1 MVPRIWKRLTACCVT
16 CTASVAGLATNVV
29 AQQPV
34 PPPSLQVEEKVQSLV
49 EEILTTEVE
58 LEVQKRRAKILRMK
72 KPIFRTAVADPT
84 IVEIVPFGAREV
96 EFIGKETGSTSVTIW
111 TGTEQEPQL
120 LTILISVTKD
130 DAVADRRQLEYAEL
144 EAMINELFPN
154 SRIQLIPVADKV
166 IIRGQ
171 ARDEEE
177 ATQILSMLR
186 QNTGGGNGAG
196 LGNLSPVAD
205 GTVAEAFPDAGD
217 LPQANLIN
225 MLEVPGEKQ
234 VMLKVRIAEL
244 KRSAMRQLGSDFNFD
259 VGDFA
264 FNSVLAGGGNLSL
277 SGTFDNDSFSLMLRA
292 LETNGSAQILA
303 EPNLVVISGRTATF
317 LAGGEFAVPTTVGI
331 GGVGAA
337 TTSFKSFGTQ
347 LAFTPTVTDKDRI
360 RLQVAPTFSSI
371 NQENSVGGIPGLDSR
386 TVSTVVDM
394 REGQVF
400 AIAGLLQEQQRGD
413 ISRIPILG
421 SIPGLNTLFANRS
434 VSRDETELLILVS
447 PELVHPLEP
456 EQAPVILPG
465 MEVTEPNDLDFYWY
479 GDIEGRPNHHHRS
492 TVWPL
497 YRNRL
502 RRCGG
507 VEGVRATEEYYIEG
521 PVGFSP

>member
-1 MVPRIWKRLTACCVT
+1 M
-16 CTASVAGLATNVV
+16 
-29 AQQPV
+29 
-34 PPPSLQVEEKVQSLV
+34 
-49 EEILTTEVE
+49 
-58 LEVQKRRAKILRMK
+58 
-72 KPIFRTAVADPT
+72 
-84 IVEIVPFGAREV
+84 
-96 EFIGKETGSTSVTIW
+96 
-111 TGTEQEPQL
+111 
-120 LTILISVTKD
+120 
-130 DAVADRRQLEYAEL
+130 
-144 EAMINELFPN
+144 
-154 SRIQLIPVADKV
+154 ADKV

-177 ATQILSMLR
+177 ATQILSLLR
-186 QNTGGGNGAG
+186 QNTGGGSGAG
-196 LGNLSPVAD
+196 LGGGAFTPVSD
-205 GTVAEAFPDAGD
+205 GTVAEPFPDAGT
-217 LPQANLIN
+217 LPRASLIN

-244 KRSAMRQLGSDFNFD
+244 KRSAMRQLGSDFSFD

-347 LAFTPTVTDKDRI
+347 LAFTPTVLDKDRI
-360 RLQVAPTFSSI
+360 RLQVAPTFSTL
-371 NQENSVGGIPGLDSR
+371 NPENSVGGIPGLDSR

-421 SIPGLNTLFANRS
+421 SIPGLNTLLANRS
-434 VSRDETELLILVS
+434 ISRDETELLILVS

-497 YRNRL
+497 YRSRL

-507 VEGVRATEEYYIEG
+507 VEGVRATDEYYIEG

>member
-16 CTASVAGLATNVV
+16 CTASVAGLATSAV
-29 AQQPV
+29 AQQPAV
-34 PPPSLQVEEKVQSLV
+34 PPPALQIEEKVQSLV

-84 IVEIVPFGAREV
+84 IVEVVPFGAREV
-96 EFIGKETGSTSVTIW
+96 EFIGKETGSTTVTIW
-111 TGTEQEPQL
+111 TGSEQSPQL
-120 LTILISVTKD
+120 LTILINVTKD
-130 DAVADRRQLEYAEL
+130 DAVVDRRQLEYAEL

-186 QNTGGGNGAG
+186 ENTGDAGG
-196 LGNLSPVAD
+196 LGNFTPVAE
-205 GTVAEAFPDAGD
+205 GTAAEPFPDGGQ
-217 LPQANLIN
+217 LPRATLIN

-244 KRSAMRQLGSDFNFD
+244 KRSAMRQLGSDFSFD

-264 FNSVLAGGGNLSL
+264 FNSILAGGGNLSF

-347 LAFTPTVTDKDRI
+347 LAFTPTVLDKDRI
-360 RLQVAPTFSSI
+360 RLQVSPTFSTL
-371 NQENSVGGIPGLDSR
+371 NPENSVGGIPGLDSR

-413 ISRIPILG
+413 ISRIPFLG
-421 SIPGLNTLFANRS
+421 SIPGLNTLLANRS

-497 YRNRL
+497 YRSRL
-502 RRCGG
+502 KRCGG
-507 VEGVRATEEYYIEG
+507 VEGVRQCEEYYIEG